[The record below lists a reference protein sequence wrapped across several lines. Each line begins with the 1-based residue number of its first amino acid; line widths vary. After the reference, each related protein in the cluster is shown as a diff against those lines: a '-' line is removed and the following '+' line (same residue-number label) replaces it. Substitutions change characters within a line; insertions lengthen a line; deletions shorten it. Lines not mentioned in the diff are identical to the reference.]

1 MMTCVVAVVGG
12 DGKIVLGADSAA
24 SDNDIITSH
33 INPKVFVK
41 GEFGIG
47 YCHSFRL
54 GQVIEYW
61 FVPPDLPEKTDYE
74 DLMRYMVTAFIPA
87 LRSALEENNYPTHDD
102 EKTDWSM
109 IVGVRGNVFVVESD
123 WHVGHDD
130 LHFAAI
136 GAGAPYALGAM
147 WCDVFA
153 NPFQKAKDGL
163 LCAIEFS
170 PYVIGPLNFIEV

>member
-1 MMTCVVAVVGG
+1 MTCIVAVVDDG
-12 DGKIVLGADSAA
+12 GKIVMGADSAA
-24 SDNDIITSH
+24 SDSDIITSH
-33 INPKVFVK
+33 INSKVFTK
-41 GEFGIG
+41 DEFGIG

-61 FVPPDLPEKTDYE
+61 FIPPALPEETNDAM
-74 DLMRYMVTAFIPA
+74 LMEYMVRKFVPA
-87 LRSALEENNYPTHDD
+87 LRSVLEENNYPTHDD

-109 IVGVRGNVFVVESD
+109 IVGVRGNIFVIESD

-130 LHFAAI
+130 LQFAAI

-153 NPFQKAKDGL
+153 SASQKAKDGL

-170 PYVIGPLNFIEV
+170 PYVVGPINFIEV